1 MDVLQLLLF
10 LVLNMLDIINNETD
24 YQRWNLTND
33 TYTGTVQLCTT
44 LKNLHLSV
52 FYFLSFCSTV
62 SPSENIEELCET
74 APTQNMQHLS
84 SI

>member
-44 LKNLHLSV
+44 LKNLHKC
-52 FYFLSFCSTV
+52 FFIFCHCVLLLVRRRIQRNCVKLLQLKTC
-62 SPSENIEELCET
+62 NI
-74 APTQNMQHLS
+74 
-84 SI
+84 